1 MAQRI
6 RSIIVVC
13 ALLLAVM
20 TAWTTHVSTS
30 LIGNDQAA
38 MGSAL
43 DAAHTHDSH
52 HDDHAHTP
60 LMGDHQ
66 HEIPN
71 LGVVPVIKDHFAAA
85 PALIELRYPL
95 PSAPIFQI
103 KRPPRSQLVI

>member
-30 LIGNDQAA
+30 LIGNDLAA
-38 MGSAL
+38 TGSAL
-43 DAAHTHDSH
+43 EAHTHDSH

-71 LGVVPVIKDHFAAA
+71 LGVVPAIKNHFAGSS
-85 PALIELRYPL
+85 ALIELLYPL
-95 PSAPIFQI
+95 PNAPIFQI
-103 KRPPRSQLVI
+103 KRPPRPQLVI